1 MAILTIIKL
10 GHPLLRKVA
19 APVPP
24 EEIPSE
30 VFQCFVDDLIETMR
44 AHDGLG
50 LAANQVGVTRQ
61 VAVIESRPNPR
72 YPRAPEI
79 PLQVFI
85 NPRFAFLSDEKV
97 YGWEGCMSVDNLR
110 GLVPRSARVTVE
122 ALDRRGKPFRI
133 DASGFLAVVLQHE
146 LDHLQGKLFLDRMED
161 LTTLA
166 HQKEYEEHWL
176 QPQAMVG

>member
-1 MAILTIIKL
+1 MAVLPIIKL
-10 GHPLLRKVA
+10 GHPLLRKA
-19 APVPP
+19 ADPVPP
-24 EEIPSE
+24 EEILTE
-30 VFQCFVDDLIETMR
+30 EFQRFVDDLIETMR

-50 LAANQVGVTRQ
+50 LAANQVAVPRQ
-61 VAVIESRPNPR
+61 VAVIESRANPR

-85 NPRFAFLSDEKV
+85 NPVFAFLSEEKV
-97 YGWEGCMSVDNLR
+97 CGWEVCLSVDKLR
-110 GLVPRSARVTVE
+110 GLVPRSARATVE
-122 ALDRRGKPFRI
+122 AQDRRGKPFRI

-146 LDHLQGKLFLDRMED
+146 LDHLQGKVFLDRMED

-166 HQKEYEEHWL
+166 HQKEFEEFWL